1 MDDNGKTDLENADYL
16 YRVNQEFDSL
26 TKTQRKIATYLKDH
40 ETDIINHSITVLA
53 KKIGTTPAALSRF
66 AQAIHY
72 KGFSDLRFCLEKKFI
87 SSFLVPEPVHKS
99 DDIAEIKRKYL
110 ALYTATLTETLM
122 NLNTK
127 SIRTAAESIIKARHT
142 YIYASGTSG
151 ASATLYFQ
159 LLLQIGIS
167 CNYFTDKQLALIGA
181 GQLTEGDV
189 ALGINYSGNS
199 QTITE
204 AFKIAKQ
211 NGATI
216 IAITADAQSNIAK
229 LADIQLCYSSKIP
242 DDIRHM
248 HIARINELSILGI
261 LQSVLTS
268 DFENKLRENLLI
280 SKQAIIDS
288 RRK

>member
-1 MDDNGKTDLENADYL
+1 MEDREDVTLNSTDYL
-16 YRVNQEFDSL
+16 YRVNHEFDKL
-26 TKTQRKIATYLKDH
+26 TKTQKKIAMYLKDH
-40 ETDIINHSITVLA
+40 ETDILNHSITVLA

-99 DDIAEIKRKYL
+99 DDITEIKRKYL
-110 ALYTATLTETLM
+110 ALYTATLTETMM
-122 NLNTK
+122 NLSIK
-127 SIRTAAESIIKARHT
+127 SIRSAATSIINARHT

-181 GQLTEGDV
+181 SQLAEGDV

-204 AFKIAKQ
+204 AFRIAKQ

-216 IAITADAQSNIAK
+216 IAITADAQSTIAR
-229 LADIQLCYSSKIP
+229 LADIMLCYSSKIP

-268 DFENKLRENLLI
+268 DFENKLRGNLLI
-280 SKQAIIDS
+280 SKQAIINS